1 MIMGGLEVHLR
12 VAHVPGQHLF
22 YVAGQDLHLLLESHV
37 GSSIRTLSGVLR
49 NKKDDWTV
57 TYIFLHSELSNRYK
71 MQGRSQPL
79 LVNSASR

>member
-37 GSSIRTLSGVLR
+37 GSSVRKLPVDLR
-49 NKKDDWTV
+49 INRDDDWTV
-57 TYIFLHSELSNRYK
+57 TYISRC
-71 MQGRSQPL
+71 
-79 LVNSASR
+79 LV